1 MEFDLQFKAIIMKL
15 ILLFLILLT
24 VRINQVSA
32 QNDSSAYE
40 TQRRKINQ
48 LLDDRSNR
56 FGQYESSLGK
66 KTGIFGLKT
75 KKDMQVSN
83 DILRQIALTDNDI
96 FSELKVLLDY
106 KDFEKQQV
114 ETRAVIVEG
123 RIDRFQTSIT
133 RLQQENQKLRTQAD
147 QSITDYDK
155 QRNYLLLLFISLIAC
170 AFYILKLKKLPKID
184 VSGKKSV

>member
-1 MEFDLQFKAIIMKL
+1 MKL
-15 ILLFLILLT
+15 ISTLIILLT
-24 VRINQVSA
+24 VGINQVSA

-40 TQRRKINQ
+40 TQRRKINR
-48 LLDDRSNR
+48 LLDERGNR

-75 KKDMQVSN
+75 KKDMQFSN

-114 ETRAVIVEG
+114 ETRAETVEG
-123 RIDRFQTSIT
+123 RIDRYQTTIT
-133 RLQQENQKLRTQAD
+133 RLQQENQKLRIQVEK
-147 QSITDYDK
+147 SIAAYDNQK
-155 QRNYLLLLFISLIAC
+155 NYLLLLIISLIAC
-170 AFYILKLKKLPKID
+170 VWCIFKLKKIPKID
-184 VSGKKSV
+184 MSGKKSV